1 MKFLKK
7 LGNWSGVNKLK
18 NSLKKLAGGSSKK
31 TLENAHKKAYEIV
44 TGHIDKQD
52 LPWKPLKQS
61 TVAAKSKNGYSS
73 NILVR
78 THLYRDSIESG
89 VKDNAAY
96 VRVRPSVTTD
106 KGDSLVMIAAVHEF
120 GSYAVGIP
128 ARPLWAPSKEEFET
142 WQRSNNRPDMSL
154 LEKLRTLVGI

>member
-18 NSLKKLAGGSSKK
+18 NSLKKLTGDSSKQ

-52 LPWKPLKQS
+52 LPWKPLRQA
-61 TVAAKSKNGYSS
+61 TVAEKSNKGYSS
-73 NILVR
+73 DILIR

-96 VRVRPSVTTD
+96 VRIRPSVTTD
-106 KGDSLVMIAAVHEF
+106 KGDSLEMIAAVHEF
-120 GSYAVGIP
+120 GSYAIGIP
-128 ARPLWAPSKEEFET
+128 ARPLWSPSKSEFED
-142 WQRSNNRPDMSL
+142 WQRTNNRPDMSL
-154 LEKLRTLVGI
+154 LEKIRTLVGV